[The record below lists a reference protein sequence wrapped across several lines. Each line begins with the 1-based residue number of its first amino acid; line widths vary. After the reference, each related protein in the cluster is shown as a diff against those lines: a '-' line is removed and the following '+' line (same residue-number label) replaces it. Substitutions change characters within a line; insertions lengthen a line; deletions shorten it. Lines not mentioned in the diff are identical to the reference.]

1 MEARTQQQ
9 QLYHQRRL
17 AFIAA
22 VLALGVLFS
31 FLSKASLL
39 KEIKLSDEELKQ
51 QHQANYKYPRNE
63 TTALFGGNSF
73 SDNNEATTLGHDEYK
88 HNKENMFHQH
98 NQEEEIS

>member
-9 QLYHQRRL
+9 LHHQRRL

-22 VLALGVLFS
+22 ALALGVLFS

-51 QHQANYKYPRNE
+51 QQQANYKYPRND
-63 TTALFGGNSF
+63 TTALFSGNS
-73 SDNNEATTLGHDEYK
+73 SHDDNNEATTLDHDKYK
-88 HNKENMFHQH
+88 HGNENMFHQH